1 MIRKSLHLIFWILVV
16 ALLLLFSLVFK
27 NSDTAIV
34 AQVEPLKNA
43 VSYHKAVRI
52 EEVYVIPGQMVKP
65 GDALVRVV
73 RPDLV
78 LDEEKMLNEIE
89 KIRIDRSLAESRFS
103 EEIQQININ
112 KNSKLRR
119 IEGEIEQLNVV
130 VNNNKQL
137 ANQFGNL
144 TGYADTVRTYG
155 SSYYEIELEVLKK
168 EKEYALKEHELELS
182 AAKKVYD
189 EEMKLFEILEAQ
201 QQKELDVLLKEKEQQ
216 IKTAEING
224 TIGAV
229 NAQPGELLPPYS
241 TILSIYES
249 NPTVI
254 KAVMN
259 EGYEYELK
267 VGDPVLVESTNR
279 AYKLEGKV
287 VEIGA
292 RIIEYPNRLKSNR
305 NLQMYG
311 QEIFIKIPEENN
323 FLNGERVF
331 VKIKE

>member
-1 MIRKSLHLIFWILVV
+1 MIRKNLHLIFWAVV
-16 ALLLLFSLVFK
+16 VIMLLLFSLVFK
-27 NSDTAIV
+27 DSETAII

-43 VSYHKAVRI
+43 ISYHKAVRI
-52 EEVYVIPGQMVKP
+52 EEVYVIPGQTVKP

-78 LDEEKMLNEIE
+78 LDEEKKLNEIE
-89 KIRIDRSLAESRFS
+89 KIRIDRSLIESKYF

-112 KNSKLRR
+112 KDSKIRR
-119 IEGEIEQLNVV
+119 IDGEIEQLNVV
-130 VNNNKQL
+130 VKNNKQL
-137 ANQFGNL
+137 VDQFGDL
-144 TGYADTVRTYG
+144 TGYSDTTKNHG
-155 SSYYEIELEVLKK
+155 SSYYDIELEVLKK
-168 EKEYALKEHELELS
+168 EKEFTLKEYQLELR
-182 AAKKVYD
+182 AARKIY
-189 EEMKLFEILEAQ
+189 EEEIRLYKILEAQ
-201 QQKELDVLLKEKEQQ
+201 LKKELGVLLKEKEQQ
-216 IKTAEING
+216 IKNAEISG
-224 TIGAV
+224 TIGTV
-229 NAQPGELLPPYS
+229 NVQPGELLPPYS

-259 EGYEYELK
+259 EGYEYEVK
-267 VGDPVLVESTNR
+267 VGDKVLVESTNR
-279 AYKLEGKV
+279 SYKIEGNI

-292 RIIEYPNRLKSNR
+292 RIIEYPNRLKTNL

-331 VKIKE
+331 VKINE